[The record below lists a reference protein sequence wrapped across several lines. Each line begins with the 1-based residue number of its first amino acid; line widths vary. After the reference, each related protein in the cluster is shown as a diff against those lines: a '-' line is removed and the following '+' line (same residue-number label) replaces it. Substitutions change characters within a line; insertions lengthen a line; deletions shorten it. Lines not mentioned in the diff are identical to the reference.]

1 MAMMGGVVPP
11 KNIHVMGIDPGATT
25 GWYNITVARKAIFGD
40 EPPVIIEVDYGE
52 FTGDEAY
59 QAVEIARLAREIQ
72 GLDYKYGPAIIC
84 EAWDQDPG
92 FKSTDPE
99 TLSPVRI
106 GAMLALL
113 RFEKKLGDST
123 LHFQSRAL
131 AFSTATDER
140 LKKWKLWVQGS
151 DHIRAASRH
160 AIVALRRARE
170 NPEFAIELWPG
181 DPRYPDDVID

>member
-1 MAMMGGVVPP
+1 MPP
-11 KNIHVMGIDPGATT
+11 KNIHVMGIDPGSTT
-25 GWYNITVARKAIFGD
+25 GWFVITVDRKCIFGD
-40 EPPVIIEVDYGE
+40 EPRKILEIDYGE

-59 QAVEIARLAREIQ
+59 QATELARLAGEIQ
-72 GLDYKYGPAIIC
+72 SLDYKYGPALIV

-106 GAMLALL
+106 GAMLTLL
-113 RFEKKLGDST
+113 KYQKRMGDAT

-131 AFSTATDER
+131 AFGTATDER
-140 LKKWKLWVQGS
+140 LHKWQLWVKGS

-160 AIVALRRARE
+160 AIVALRRAAE
-170 NPEFAIELWPG
+170 NPEFAISLWPG
-181 DPRYPDDVID
+181 DPKYPDYKFPLP

>member
-1 MAMMGGVVPP
+1 
-11 KNIHVMGIDPGATT
+11 MGIDPGGTT
-25 GWYNITVARKAIFGD
+25 GWYVITVDRKCIFGD
-40 EPPVIIEVDYGE
+40 EPRKIIEVDYGE

-59 QAVEIARLAREIQ
+59 QAVELARLAGEIQ
-72 GLDYKYGPAIIC
+72 SLDYKYGPALIV
-84 EAWDQDPG
+84 EAWDQDPR

-113 RFEKKLGDST
+113 KYQKRMGDST

-131 AFSTATDER
+131 AFGTATDER
-140 LKKWKLWVQGS
+140 LRKWKLWVAGS
-151 DHIRAASRH
+151 EHIRAASRH

-170 NPEFAIELWPG
+170 NPEFARALWPG
-181 DPRYPDDVID
+181 DPRYPDY